1 MATLA
6 QLRLRVYNILDDNG
20 TGTTDGTRWA
30 LTEVDT
36 ALAVAVDIVAATYAS
51 MGGNKLDELV
61 SVSLTDGAGDL
72 SSYKPLVVK
81 SVQISSGGC
90 FYPIQQ
96 SSQGDALRVQSSY
109 STLRVRMV
117 RSATFPTSSGDTV
130 SYGSASGLPVFDE
143 LICGLAARMLL
154 RKDREVIQG
163 LETQAKELLGMIV
176 QAENTVVASDFPGRR
191 IQLPAC
197 YTLVGNTLQLVVPA
211 DYTAQQAVF
220 VRGF

>member
-51 MGGNKLDELV
+51 MGGSKLDELV
-61 SVSLTDGAGDL
+61 SVTCTSGLGDL

-81 SVQISSGGC
+81 AVSINQGGM
-90 FYPIQQ
+90 FYPISA
-96 SSQGDALRVQSSY
+96 SSQNEAMQNNTSY
-109 STLRVRMV
+109 QTLAVRLV

-130 SYGSASGLPVFDE
+130 SYGSASGIPVFDE

-176 QAENTVVASDFPGRR
+176 QAENTVVAVDFPGRTLR
-191 IQLPAC
+191 LPVY
-197 YTLVGNTLQLVVPA
+197 YTLVGNNLQLVNKIGQNPSQTNW
-211 DYTAQQAVF
+211 YGLF
-220 VRGF
+220 